1 MHESC
6 CRYSDLEL
14 SQCRLVVTSSQNYTS
29 LFKLNIVQAAKTLL
43 STPCVAGFPKDV
55 CHYSRRGR
63 SARQSHRSETSHR
76 CNSLLQLDAKLSGFR
91 VYCLR
96 CCCDS
101 WSLTRGVLRSWKH
114 VALVHFSVCLQVPKV
129 SLMTGEGLSWT
140 VWIRLSLRTRESCSD
155 KCPVLEMM
163 TRRDSTER
171 WMETSGTI
179 LSY

>member
-6 CRYSDLEL
+6 CRYWDLEL
-14 SQCRLVVTSSQNYTS
+14 SRCWLVVTWSQNDSS
-29 LFKLNIVQAAKTLL
+29 LLKLKKTLL
-43 STPCVAGFPKDV
+43 STLCVAGCRMSATTQDEDDV
-55 CHYSRRGR
+55 PANHTGQRRHTIVYYSWM
-63 SARQSHRSETSHR
+63 Q
-76 CNSLLQLDAKLSGFR
+76 NSWIQAVIAFDA
-91 VYCLR
+91 V
-96 CCCDS
+96 
-101 WSLTRGVLRSWKH
+101 LTRGRRL
-114 VALVHFSVCLQVPKV
+114 VAFWLMKTRCFVCLQVPKV

-179 LSY
+179 

>member
-14 SQCRLVVTSSQNYTS
+14 SRCWLVVTWSQNDSS
-29 LFKLNIVQAAKTLL
+29 LFKLKKTLL
-43 STPCVAGFPKDV
+43 STLCVAGCRMSATTQEEDDV
-55 CHYSRRGR
+55 PANHTGQRRHTIVYYSWM
-63 SARQSHRSETSHR
+63 Q
-76 CNSLLQLDAKLSGFR
+76 NSWIQAVIAFDT
-91 VYCLR
+91 V
-96 CCCDS
+96 
-101 WSLTRGVLRSWKH
+101 LTRGCRLVVADSWRFDSWKH
-114 VALVHFSVCLQVPKV
+114 VALLHFFVCLQVPKV

-171 WMETSGTI
+171 WTETSGTI
-179 LSY
+179 